1 MRRHLGLPILLLAAA
16 LTACRGPEPMAR
28 PPIVAPP
35 APQSELQRQEQAR
48 LCRQTSRTVS
58 SELAAL
64 RQVERRLS
72 GLRQQGDPGS
82 SSPAPLWDEAR
93 EQRYSDQDREL
104 DRQRYEREWAQWQ
117 QQQATGRQAWEG
129 RHRRELAGAQS
140 ELNARSRRLRRLRP
154 NLFTGATSIEVNPA
168 VLDQILRCAPTG

>member
-1 MRRHLGLPILLLAAA
+1 MRRQLGLPILLLATG
-16 LTACRGPEPMAR
+16 LTACRGPGPVAR
-28 PPIVAPP
+28 SPIAAP

-48 LCRQTSRTVS
+48 LCRQASRTVS

-72 GLRQQGDPGS
+72 ALRQQGDPGY
-82 SSPAPLWDEAR
+82 SSPAPRWDEAR
-93 EQRYSDQDREL
+93 EQRYSEQDRDL
-104 DRQRYEREWAQWQ
+104 DRQRYQRQLAAWQ

-154 NLFTGATSIEVNPA
+154 NLFTGAASIEVNPV
-168 VLDQILRCAPTG
+168 VLDRILRCAPTG

>member
-1 MRRHLGLPILLLAAA
+1 MRRYLGLPILLLATA
-16 LTACRGPEPMAR
+16 LTACRGPGPGAR
-28 PPIVAPP
+28 PPIGAP
-35 APQSELQRQEQAR
+35 APQAELQQQEQAR

-72 GLRQQGDPGS
+72 GLRQEVDPGA
-82 SSPAPLWDEAR
+82 SSPAPLWDGAR
-93 EQRYSDQDREL
+93 EQRYSEQDRDL
-104 DRQRYEREWAQWQ
+104 DRQRYERQLAAWQ
-117 QQQATGRQAWEG
+117 RQQAAGRQAWDG

-154 NLFTGATSIEVNPA
+154 NLFTGPTSIEVNPA